1 MYRIHAAYF
10 RFFELVGHWYGRVF
24 VAALFLG
31 PLSPALAA
39 EVFYSQT
46 AGSTCQL
53 FYEDRSIATHCR
65 GPAGYVAV
73 IVDRDRVININYGRL
88 SNGRLDRGLDR
99 SDLLW
104 RGAARQ
110 IDDRIEWR
118 VLHGQP
124 FAAIIRIFT
133 LTEDDGPLQQ
143 FLIAKVT
150 PSGSCEIAR
159 INVLDSNAHGAAR
172 DIADSQAPIVECQFE
187 VRR

>member
-1 MYRIHAAYF
+1 VPHPHN
-10 RFFELVGHWYGRVF
+10 FFGSFGLVGRWCGRVS

-31 PLSPALAA
+31 PLPPALAA
-39 EVFYSQT
+39 DVLYSRT
-46 AGSTCQL
+46 AGSTCQR
-53 FYEDRSIATHCR
+53 FYEARSIATHCR

-88 SNGRLDRGLDR
+88 SNGHLDRGLDR

-118 VLHGQP
+118 VLRGQP
-124 FAAIIRIFT
+124 VAAIIRIFT
-133 LTEDDGPLQQ
+133 LTEDEGALEQ

-159 INVLDSNAHGAAR
+159 IKVLDSNAHGTAR
-172 DIADSQAPIVECQFE
+172 DIADSQAPIVECEFE
-187 VRR
+187 PRR